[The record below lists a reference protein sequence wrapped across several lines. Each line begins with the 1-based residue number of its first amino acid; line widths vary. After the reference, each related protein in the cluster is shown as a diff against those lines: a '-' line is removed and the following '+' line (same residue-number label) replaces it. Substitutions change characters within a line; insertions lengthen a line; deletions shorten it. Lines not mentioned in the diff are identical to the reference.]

1 VSIREGHLV
10 DGVPEHTSPAARLR
24 RRARTTLLGYL
35 SLTKPRV
42 IELLL
47 VTTIPAMLLADR
59 GSVNPLLI
67 LNTLVGGL
75 LAAAGANA
83 LNCVADADID
93 KVMKRTERRPLAR
106 DTVPRSHALIFGL
119 ALSVG
124 SFFWLWW
131 TTNMLSAHLAGATI
145 AFYVLVYTLLLKRRT
160 SQNVVWGGA
169 AGCMPVMIGWSA
181 VTGTIQW
188 PALVMFAIIFFWTPP
203 HTWALA
209 MRYKEDY
216 RAAGVPMLPAVATER
231 QVTKQI
237 LIYTWLTV
245 LATLSLALAT
255 GWLYASV
262 ALVAGEAAAVVPAVE
277 QLPGHR
283 VLRAGHRLGAGP
295 ADAAEPLAQTSVA
308 GTSTVITDAPSSESF
323 DSPLPVSRP
332 KFGTY
337 TRVPSGVTAT
347 PPGLFPTGMFA
358 MTVSVSSIGLVLVCH
373 VDARSVAAANISGVC
388 LCFSAVLTLVSHELS
403 LPAE

>member
-1 VSIREGHLV
+1 MLRAAATPRSYCVSVRGRVAPGQVPSRIRGTVL
-10 DGVPEHTSPAARLR
+10 A
-24 RRARTTLLGYL
+24 YL
-35 SLTKPRV
+35 ALTKPRV

-47 VTTIPAMLLADR
+47 VTAIPAMLLAHR

-67 LNTLVGGL
+67 VDTLIGGI
-75 LAAAGANA
+75 LAAGGANT

-93 KVMKRTERRPLAR
+93 KVMKRTARRPLAR
-106 DTVPRSHALIFGL
+106 AAVPTRNALVLGMV
-119 ALSVG
+119 LSVG
-124 SFFWLWW
+124 SFFWLWS
-131 TTNMLSAHLAGATI
+131 TTNLLSGLLAIATI
-145 AFYVLVYTLLLKRRT
+145 AFYVFIYTLLLKRRT

-245 LATLSLALAT
+245 LATLALALTT

-262 ALVAGEAAAVVPAVE
+262 ALVAGVWFLAMPHQLYAGVRAGEPVKPLRLFLQSNNYLAVVFCALAV
-277 QLPGHR
+277 
-283 VLRAGHRLGAGP
+283 
-295 ADAAEPLAQTSVA
+295 
-308 GTSTVITDAPSSESF
+308 
-323 DSPLPVSRP
+323 DSAIPLP
-332 KFGTY
+332 
-337 TRVPSGVTAT
+337 
-347 PPGLFPTGMFA
+347 
-358 MTVSVSSIGLVLVCH
+358 
-373 VDARSVAAANISGVC
+373 
-388 LCFSAVLTLVSHELS
+388 TLL
-403 LPAE
+403 

>member
-1 VSIREGHLV
+1 MSIREGSLV
-10 DGVPEHTSPAARLR
+10 HGAPNRI
-24 RRARTTLLGYL
+24 RTKLLGYL

-47 VTTIPAMLLADR
+47 VTTIPAMLLANR
-59 GSVNPLLI
+59 GTVDPLLI
-67 LNTLVGGL
+67 LNTVFGGL
-75 LAAAGANA
+75 LAAAGANS

-93 KVMKRTERRPLAR
+93 KLMKRTARRPLAR
-106 DTVPRSHALIFGL
+106 ETVPRSHALVFGL
-119 ALSVG
+119 ALSVA

-216 RAAGVPMLPAVATER
+216 QAAGVPMLPAVATER

-237 LIYTWLTV
+237 LVYTWLTV
-245 LATLSLALAT
+245 LATLALALAT

-262 ALVAGEAAAVVPAVE
+262 AILAGAWFLVMAHQLYAGVRRGEPVKPLRLFLQSNNYLAVVFCALAVDSALA
-277 QLPGHR
+277 LPT
-283 VLRAGHRLGAGP
+283 LF
-295 ADAAEPLAQTSVA
+295 
-308 GTSTVITDAPSSESF
+308 TV
-323 DSPLPVSRP
+323 
-332 KFGTY
+332 
-337 TRVPSGVTAT
+337 
-347 PPGLFPTGMFA
+347 
-358 MTVSVSSIGLVLVCH
+358 
-373 VDARSVAAANISGVC
+373 
-388 LCFSAVLTLVSHELS
+388 
-403 LPAE
+403 